1 MDKLRIM
8 CLVKI
13 VPDVK
18 NIVYDYEKNILVRE
32 NKKSII
38 NPDDACAVAA
48 ALHLKEEF

>member
-48 ALHLKEEF
+48 ALHLVQM